1 MSVSVSGRCNIPD
14 DIGSTFAMAVE
25 EQNAT
30 TREIS
35 MNISQAAANVRDV
48 NDNRNQ
54 MPAVTAKASQDIVQV
69 NEAALT

>member
-1 MSVSVSGRCNIPD
+1 
-14 DIGSTFAMAVE
+14 MAVE